1 MKRYFEY
8 VSLIPMVACGSAI
21 ASGVEVRDAIPEQFW
36 GKWASKSEN
45 CFENHVQSVEIGPTS
60 LEFSKSSG
68 IPISIV
74 LRDQKE
80 LALIVEFT
88 ADGNEWV
95 GFVHYEI
102 SDDGK
107 MLADILNTY
116 AGNGFTRIK
125 CQ

>member
-1 MKRYFEY
+1 MAAF
-8 VSLIPMVACGSAI
+8 GSAI
-21 ASGVEVRDAIPEQFW
+21 ASEIEVRDAVPEKFW
-36 GKWASKSEN
+36 GKWASTAEN
-45 CFENHVQSVEIGPTS
+45 CLKSHVQSVEIGPAS

-80 LALIVEFT
+80 LALIVDFT
-88 ADGNEWV
+88 GEGNEWL

-107 MLADILNTY
+107 MLADILNSY

-125 CQ
+125 CK

>member
-1 MKRYFEY
+1 MAAF
-8 VSLIPMVACGSAI
+8 GSAV
-21 ASGVEVRDAIPEQFW
+21 ASEIEVRDAVPEKFW
-36 GKWASKSEN
+36 GKWASKAEN
-45 CFENHVQSVEIGPTS
+45 CIKSHVQSVEIGPAS

-80 LALIVEFT
+80 LALIVDFT
-88 ADGNEWV
+88 GEGNEWV

-107 MLADILNTY
+107 MLADILNSY

-125 CQ
+125 CK